1 MYQIMLT
8 IRQNDV
14 IPLFGALILGF
25 ALFLLINFLSLFGV
39 VTVDSDLIT
48 ISLGVLIGFV
58 IARFSNSR

>member
-1 MYQIMLT
+1 MPAIQ
-8 IRQNDV
+8 QKDV
-14 IPLFGALILGF
+14 ISLFGALILGF
-25 ALFLLINFLSLFGV
+25 ALFLLINYLSLFGV

>member
-1 MYQIMLT
+1 MT
-8 IRQNDV
+8 ILQQKDIV
-14 IPLFGALILGF
+14 SLFGALVLGF
-25 ALFLLINFLSLFGV
+25 ALFLLINYLSLFGV